1 MRKELIIFIIK
12 HEFVASHFFL
22 VSLMY
27 LLNKKNLCL
36 LKLIFQSNVVAF
48 LEATTEDSGKTQGT
62 ISEEA
67 DVLASPTRQRLRS
80 MANAS
85 LQLRNT

>member
-1 MRKELIIFIIK
+1 MQ
-12 HEFVASHFFL
+12 V
-22 VSLMY
+22 
-27 LLNKKNLCL
+27 
-36 LKLIFQSNVVAF
+36 
-48 LEATTEDSGKTQGT
+48 TTEDSGKTQGT